1 MRFACA
7 VLAASLVAG
16 VSCAASA
23 AAASHEITVGAAAS
37 LSVVFQQIGHAFERA
52 HPGTTVR
59 FTFSSSNGLAT
70 QIQQG
75 APIDVFASAAPRWL
89 DAVEKDPGVL
99 ARADFARNRLIVIVP
114 RDNAAHI
121 ARFGD
126 LARTGV
132 RLVLAAPG
140 VPAGDYAR
148 QALSNAGLRGAL
160 RNVASNEQDVEGVVG
175 KVSSGD
181 ADAGIVYATDVTPS
195 VARSVDAVPIP
206 EEDNVV
212 AVYDIGVVRGT
223 KAAALARAFVA
234 YVTGAGEAILHR
246 AGFEASA

>member
-37 LSVVFQQIGHAFERA
+37 LSVVFQQVGHAFERT
-52 HPGTTVR
+52 HPGTSIR

-75 APIDVFASAAPRWL
+75 APIDVFASAAPRWM

-99 ARADFARNRLIVIVP
+99 ARA
-114 RDNAAHI
+114 
-121 ARFGD
+121 
-126 LARTGV
+126 
-132 RLVLAAPG
+132 
-140 VPAGDYAR
+140 
-148 QALSNAGLRGAL
+148 
-160 RNVASNEQDVEGVVG
+160 VG
-175 KVSSGD
+175 
-181 ADAGIVYATDVTPS
+181 T
-195 VARSVDAVPIP
+195 VPIP

-223 KAAALARAFVA
+223 KTAALARAFVA
-234 YVTGAGEAILHR
+234 YVTGPGQAILQR
-246 AGFEASA
+246 AGFEAPA

>member
-1 MRFACA
+1 MRFARA
-7 VLAASLVAG
+7 LLAAALLAC

-23 AAASHEITVGAAAS
+23 AVSHQITVGAAAS
-37 LSVVFQQIGHAFERA
+37 LTVVFQQIGHAFERT

-89 DAVEKDPGVL
+89 DAVAKDPGVL
-99 ARADFARNRLIVIVP
+99 TRTEFARNRLIVIVP
-114 RDNAAHI
+114 RDNPAHI
-121 ARFGD
+121 ASFGD
-126 LARTGV
+126 LARNGV

-148 QALSNAGLRGAL
+148 EALANAGLHRAL
-160 RNVASNEQDVEGVVG
+160 RNVVSNEQDVEGVVG

-181 ADAGIVYATDVTPS
+181 ADAGIVYATDVTAA
-195 VARSVDAVPIP
+195 VARSVRPVAIP
-206 EEDNVV
+206 EALNVV
-212 AVYDIGVVRGT
+212 AIYDIGVVQGT
-223 KAAALARAFVA
+223 KAGPLARAFVA
-234 YVTGAGEAILHR
+234 YVTGPSEAILQR
-246 AGFEASA
+246 AGFEAPA